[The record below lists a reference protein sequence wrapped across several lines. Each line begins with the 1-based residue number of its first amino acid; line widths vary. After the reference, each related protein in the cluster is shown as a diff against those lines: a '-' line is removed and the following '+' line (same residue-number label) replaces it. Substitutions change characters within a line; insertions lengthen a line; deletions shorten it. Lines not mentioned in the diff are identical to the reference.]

1 MGISSSDK
9 ELSTSSIA
17 CGGSFKIKLTL
28 TAEPDIVNNPTDI
41 VLILDRSGSMSG
53 SPLANLKNGAKKFID
68 IIDEAT
74 DGDQDGYIGNGS
86 RIGIVSFAETATQD
100 TQLITSVADL
110 KAAVDALSAGGT
122 TNHKDAFEKAL
133 Q

>member
-1 MGISSSDK
+1 
-9 ELSTSSIA
+9 
-17 CGGSFKIKLTL
+17 
-28 TAEPDIVNNPTDI
+28 
-41 VLILDRSGSMSG
+41 MSG

-74 DGDQDGYIGNGS
+74 DGYQDGHIGNGS
-86 RIGIVSFAETATQD
+86 HIGIVSFAETATQD

-122 TNHKDAFEKAL
+122 TNHKDALKKRCSYWIPC
-133 Q
+133 QIMPRSW